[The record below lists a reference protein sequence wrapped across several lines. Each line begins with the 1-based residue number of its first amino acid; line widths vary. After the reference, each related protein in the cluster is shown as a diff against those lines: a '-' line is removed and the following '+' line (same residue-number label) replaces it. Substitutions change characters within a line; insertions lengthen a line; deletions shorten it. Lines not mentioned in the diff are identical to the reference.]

1 MENNNL
7 KRCQFYGQLYTGA
20 NAEMKTTSFRAPVGL
35 LKDIATV
42 CEHHEIPASQNQFI
56 QLALLDRMGQ
66 QLLEDRGGIVL
77 QIENPQQYAKPNE
90 DTRAEVAQIM
100 AEVAALKID
109 KRLGF
114 RTGVNDLINFLF
126 ERLCKE
132 NAGGE
137 WAASDFYKK
146 EHEALKKNHKD

>member
-7 KRCQFYGQLYTGA
+7 KRCQFYGQCYTGE
-20 NAEMKTTSFRAPVGL
+20 NADMKTTSFRAPVGL

-42 CEHHEIPASQNQFI
+42 CEHHESATSQNAFI
-56 QLALLDRMGQ
+56 QRALINELGRV
-66 QLLEDRGGIVL
+66 LLQDRGGLVL

-100 AEVAALKID
+100 AEITALKID
-109 KRLGF
+109 QRLGF

-146 EHEALKKNHKD
+146 ELEALKKNYKD

>member
-7 KRCQFYGQLYTGA
+7 KRCQFYGQLYTGE
-20 NAEMKTTSFRAPVGL
+20 NADMKTTSFRAPVGL

-42 CEHHEIPASQNQFI
+42 CEHHNLMSQNVFI
-56 QLALLDRMGQ
+56 HLALLDRMAQ

-137 WAASDFYKK
+137 WAESDFYKK
-146 EHEALKKNHKD
+146 ELEALKKNYKD

>member
-1 MENNNL
+1 MEDNKA
-7 KRCQFYGQLYTGA
+7 KRCQFYGQLYTGD
-20 NAEMKTTSFRAPVGL
+20 NADMKTTSFRAPVGL

-42 CEHHEIPASQNQFI
+42 CEHHNRMSQNEFI
-56 QLALLDRMGQ
+56 HLALLDRMAQ

-100 AEVAALKID
+100 AEIAALKID
-109 KRLGF
+109 QRLGF

-132 NAGGE
+132 NTGGA
-137 WAASDFYKK
+137 WAANELYNA
-146 EHEALKKNHKD
+146 ELAQLRKNKD

>member
-1 MENNNL
+1 MENNKA
-7 KRCQFYGQLYTGA
+7 KRCQFYGQLYTGE
-20 NAEMKTTSFRAPVGL
+20 NADMKTTSFRAPVGL

-42 CEHHEIPASQNQFI
+42 CEHHNRMSQNGFI
-56 QLALLDRMGQ
+56 HLTLLDRMAQ

-100 AEVAALKID
+100 AEITALKID
-109 KRLGF
+109 QRLGF

-146 EHEALKKNHKD
+146 ELEALKKNYKD

>member
-1 MENNNL
+1 MENNKA
-7 KRCQFYGQLYTGA
+7 KRCQFYGQLYTGE
-20 NAEMKTTSFRAPVGL
+20 NADMKTTSFRAPVGL

-42 CEHHEIPASQNQFI
+42 CEHHNRMSQNGFI
-56 QLALLDRMGQ
+56 HLALLDRMAQ

-100 AEVAALKID
+100 AEITALKID
-109 KRLGF
+109 QRLGF

-146 EHEALKKNHKD
+146 ELEALKKNYKD

>member
-1 MENNNL
+1 MEDNKA
-7 KRCQFYGQLYTGA
+7 KRCQFYGQLYTGD
-20 NAEMKTTSFRAPVGL
+20 NADMKTTSFRAPVGL

-42 CEHHEIPASQNQFI
+42 CEYHNRMSQNEFI
-56 QLALLDRMGQ
+56 HLALLERMAQ

-77 QIENPQQYAKPNE
+77 KIQNPQQYVKPNE

-100 AEVAALKID
+100 AEIAALKID
-109 KRLGF
+109 QRLGF

-132 NAGGE
+132 NTGSE
-137 WAASDFYKK
+137 WATSDLYER
-146 EHEALKKNHKD
+146 EHAAMKKNHKD

>member
-1 MENNNL
+1 MEDNKA
-7 KRCQFYGQLYTGA
+7 KRCQFYGQLYTGD
-20 NAEMKTTSFRAPVGL
+20 NADMKTTSFRAPVGL

-42 CEHHEIPASQNQFI
+42 CEHHNRMSQNEFI
-56 QLALLDRMGQ
+56 HLALLDRMAQ

-77 QIENPQQYAKPNE
+77 QIENPQQYATPNE

-100 AEVAALKID
+100 AEIAALKID
-109 KRLGF
+109 QRLGF

-132 NAGGE
+132 NTGGA
-137 WAASDFYKK
+137 WAANELYNA
-146 EHEALKKNHKD
+146 ELAQLRKNKD

>member
-1 MENNNL
+1 MENNKA
-7 KRCQFYGQLYTGA
+7 KRCQFYGQLYTGE
-20 NAEMKTTSFRAPVGL
+20 NADMKTTSFRAPVGL

-42 CEHHEIPASQNQFI
+42 CEHHNRPSQNEFI
-56 QLALLDRMGQ
+56 HLALLDRMAQ
-66 QLLEDRGGIVL
+66 QLLEDRGGLVL

-114 RTGVNDLINFLF
+114 RTGINELINFLF
-126 ERLCKE
+126 EKLCKE
-132 NAGGE
+132 NTGAD
-137 WAASDFYKK
+137 WAENDLYRAELD
-146 EHEALKKNHKD
+146 ALKKNRD

>member
-1 MENNNL
+1 MEDNKA
-7 KRCQFYGQLYTGA
+7 KRCQFYGQLYTGD
-20 NAEMKTTSFRAPVGL
+20 NADMKTTSFRAPVGL

-42 CEHHEIPASQNQFI
+42 CEHHNRKSQNEFI
-56 QLALLDRMGQ
+56 HLALLDRMAQ

-77 QIENPQQYAKPNE
+77 KIENPQQYAEPNE

-100 AEVAALKID
+100 AEIAALKID
-109 KRLGF
+109 QRLGF

-132 NAGGE
+132 NTGDA
-137 WAASDFYKK
+137 WATSDFYAR
-146 EHEALKKNHKD
+146 ELDALKKNKE